1 MSQTTITLAFEQWKA
16 QQGATGEPVLLDEFV
31 FANVPGLDPDQP
43 VDRNET
49 LPPAEQIV
57 HRQAVSRKGVVNDNA
72 VVHSVVL
79 GADVGDFSFNWIGL
93 LNKASGTLAMIVHA
107 PLQQKLKTAEGQQGN
122 VLTRSFLMEYNG
134 AQAETG
140 INTPAET
147 WQIDF
152 TARMAGMDERQRLE
166 NIDIFGAAAFF
177 GDGYLVGKSGN
188 QFYVTKGTGYVA
200 GLRNGAYLSPVNAI
214 HYLAERLAGTGGNTD
229 VVIMMVTGQTHE
241 NFMKGLNSLV
251 DVFPAPAF
259 TQVRRLAE
267 SAATLATE
275 KMQIPAKA
283 GAGLPVAI
291 PLSVPTSRAALS
303 AAAISEAQ
311 KAAGA
316 GFSLDGLKQQLGE
329 FTQLR
334 DSLINDVASGL
345 ADLQGKSARA
355 WVFTASG
362 DTAATLLALVKD
374 IPQPSAVYTAA
385 IMLAGKNLDGIR
397 GMIHDVDPDTGA

>member
-1 MSQTTITLAFEQWKA
+1 MWREARLAFTDSLA
-16 QQGATGEPVLLDEFV
+16 ALDC
-31 FANVPGLDPDQP
+31 
-43 VDRNET
+43 
-49 LPPAEQIV
+49 
-57 HRQAVSRKGVVNDNA
+57 
-72 VVHSVVL
+72 SVVP
-79 GADVGDFSFNWIGL
+79 AHPWIHGL
-93 LNKASGTLAMIVHA
+93 
-107 PLQQKLKTAEGQQGN
+107 GQQ
-122 VLTRSFLMEYNG
+122 T
-134 AQAETG
+134 
-140 INTPAET
+140 
-147 WQIDF
+147 D
-152 TARMAGMDERQRLE
+152 
-166 NIDIFGAAAFF
+166 
-177 GDGYLVGKSGN
+177 
-188 QFYVTKGTGYVA
+188 
-200 GLRNGAYLSPVNAI
+200 NGAYLSPVNAI

-241 NFMKGLNSLV
+241 NFMKGLSSLV

-303 AAAISEAQ
+303 AAAVSEAQ

-334 DSLINDVASGL
+334 DSLINEVASGL
-345 ADLQGKSARA
+345 ADLQRKSARA

-362 DTAATLLALVKD
+362 DTAATLLALVQD

>member
-1 MSQTTITLAFEQWKA
+1 
-16 QQGATGEPVLLDEFV
+16 
-31 FANVPGLDPDQP
+31 
-43 VDRNET
+43 
-49 LPPAEQIV
+49 
-57 HRQAVSRKGVVNDNA
+57 
-72 VVHSVVL
+72 
-79 GADVGDFSFNWIGL
+79 
-93 LNKASGTLAMIVHA
+93 
-107 PLQQKLKTAEGQQGN
+107 
-122 VLTRSFLMEYNG
+122 
-134 AQAETG
+134 
-140 INTPAET
+140 
-147 WQIDF
+147 
-152 TARMAGMDERQRLE
+152 
-166 NIDIFGAAAFF
+166 
-177 GDGYLVGKSGN
+177 
-188 QFYVTKGTGYVA
+188 
-200 GLRNGAYLSPVNAI
+200 
-214 HYLAERLAGTGGNTD
+214 
-229 VVIMMVTGQTHE
+229 
-241 NFMKGLNSLV
+241 GLNSLV

-316 GFSLDGLKQQLGE
+316 GFSLEGLKQQLGE

-334 DSLINDVASGL
+334 DNLINDVASGL

-362 DTAATLLALVKD
+362 DTAATLLALVQD